1 MCWRPLESWP
11 AHSAAEPLMDLY
23 LAEPPDRSD
32 ALARFPTRTLR
43 AGTSIHR
50 IHHHELGPFW
60 FGSAEPEAD
69 TGGRF
74 DLATP
79 KGSSYWALQAE
90 AAFLERLAR
99 RPITMLPLELL
110 DRFHLSVVQLPE
122 DLTVANSP
130 VKRARAFGLTGEF
143 HTTGY
148 YPITRRWAAALAAA
162 GHRGLLSIPRHD
174 VTAKLRALTLFG
186 RGGEHRPRGWKA
198 QSAPLPSSLLDSM
211 GGWGIRCLP
220 IPFEVDTIQP

>member
-1 MCWRPLESWP
+1 M
-11 AHSAAEPLMDLY
+11 AIDLD
-23 LAEPPDRSD
+23 LAEPPEDPAS
-32 ALARFPTRTLR
+32 LVRFPTRTLR
-43 AGTSIHR
+43 ADTAIHR

-74 DLATP
+74 DLAIP
-79 KGSSYWALQAE
+79 KGSSYWALHTE

-99 RPITMLPLELL
+99 RPVTMLPLELL
-110 DRFHLSVVQLPE
+110 DRFQLSTVALPTE
-122 DLTVANSP
+122 FVVANSP

-143 HTTGY
+143 HTTGH
-148 YPITRRWAAALAAA
+148 YPITRRWATALAKA

-186 RGGEHRPRGWKA
+186 RGGEHRPTGWKA
-198 QSAPLPSSLLDSM
+198 QTSPLPSALLDSM
-211 GGWGIRCLP
+211 TGWGIRCLP
-220 IPFEVDTIQP
+220 IPFEVETIDP

>member
-1 MCWRPLESWP
+1 
-11 AHSAAEPLMDLY
+11 MDLD
-23 LAEPPDRSD
+23 LAEPPDDSKT
-32 ALARFPTRTLR
+32 LARFPTRTLR
-43 AGTSIHR
+43 AGTPIHR

-60 FGSAEPEAD
+60 FGSAEPDAD

-110 DRFHLSVVQLPE
+110 DRFQLSTVELPT
-122 DLTVANSP
+122 DLAVANSP
-130 VKRARAFGLTGEF
+130 VKRARAFGLTAEF
-143 HTTGY
+143 HTTGHY
-148 YPITRRWAAALAAA
+148 AITRRWATALARA

-174 VTAKLRALTLFG
+174 VTAKLRTLTLFG
-186 RGGEHRPRGWKA
+186 RGGEHRPKGWKA
-198 QSAPLPSSLLDSM
+198 QTAPMPSTLLDSM
-211 GGWGIRCLP
+211 SGWGIRCLP
-220 IPFEVDTIQP
+220 IPFEVETVDP